1 MQEING
7 IGANRP
13 LPEAADKASSRR
25 TGTGESFADLLANAI
40 DEANRLQ
47 KESDDQIG
55 KLLAGKEADL
65 HTVLIAMQKAQIS
78 FQLLMQVRN
87 KIVEAYQEIS
97 RMQF

>member
-1 MQEING
+1 MAEING

-13 LPEAADKASSRR
+13 LPEAAGKATGR
-25 TGTGESFADLLANAI
+25 TEAGRTFADLLEDAI
-40 DEANRLQ
+40 HEANRLQ
-47 KESDDQIG
+47 KDSDDQIG
-55 KLLAGKEADL
+55 KLLAGEETDL